1 MRKINNVFKIIN
13 DYLLCIPA
21 LLFVVVFLFVPV
33 IENIYY
39 SFFKWDGLSEPIF
52 IGLKNYIKV
61 LADYSFISS
70 FFNTVIWVIFTLIF
84 PVFGGLLIAYYI
96 RGLKFENI
104 YKTIIYVPF
113 TISFVA
119 TGVIWTYLYGR
130 DLGVLNGILAL
141 FGVDKINWLTNY
153 PLNNFSL
160 IVAWTWQQMG
170 VNLVLYLM
178 GLSTIPKEPV
188 ESAMIEGASKFE
200 IFIFIII
207 PMLKP
212 ISVVVIT
219 MAMVNSF
226 KVFDLI
232 YVVTRGGPAKTTET
246 LAITMFRESF
256 VMFNM
261 GYGSAISIILTIIIL
276 LISFM
281 YMKRSLSSETVH
293 I

>member
-21 LLFVVVFLFVPV
+21 LLFVIVFLFVPV

-96 RGLKFENI
+96 RGLKFENF

-188 ESAMIEGASKFE
+188 ESAMIEGASKFQ

-261 GYGSAISIILTIIIL
+261 GYGSAISIILTLIIL

>member
-1 MRKINNVFKIIN
+1 MQKINNLFKVIN
-13 DYLLCIPA
+13 NYMLCIPA
-21 LLFVVVFLFVPV
+21 LLFVIVFLFVPV

-96 RGLKFENI
+96 RGLKFENF

-188 ESAMIEGASKFE
+188 ESAMIEGASKFQ

-261 GYGSAISIILTIIIL
+261 GYGSAISIILTLIIL
-276 LISFM
+276 FISFM

>member
-1 MRKINNVFKIIN
+1 M
-13 DYLLCIPA
+13 
-21 LLFVVVFLFVPV
+21 
-33 IENIYY
+33 
-39 SFFKWDGLSEPIF
+39 
-52 IGLKNYIKV
+52 
-61 LADYSFISS
+61 
-70 FFNTVIWVIFTLIF
+70 F

-96 RGLKFENI
+96 RGLRFENV
-104 YKTIIYVPF
+104 YKTILYTPF

-119 TGVIWTYLYGR
+119 TGVIWTYIYGR
-130 DLGVLNGILAL
+130 DLGVLNGVLSL
-141 FGVDKINWLTNY
+141 FDISKVNWLTDY
-153 PLNNFSL
+153 QINNISL
-160 IVAWTWQQMG
+160 LIAWTWQQLG

-178 GLSTIPKEPV
+178 GLATIPKEPV
-188 ESAMIEGASKFE
+188 ESAMIEGANKFQ

-212 ISVVVIT
+212 ISVIVIT

-232 YVVTRGGPAKTTET
+232 YVVTRGGPAKSTET

-261 GYGSAISIILTIIIL
+261 GYGSAISIILTMIIL
-276 LISFM
+276 LISFF
-281 YMKRSLSSETVH
+281 YMKKSISTETIH

>member
-1 MRKINNVFKIIN
+1 MNN
-13 DYLLCIPA
+13 YLLCIPA
-21 LLFVVVFLFVPV
+21 LLFVVIFLFVPV

-52 IGLKNYIKV
+52 IGVRNYIKV
-61 LADYSFISS
+61 INDYSFVSS
-70 FFNTVIWVIFTLIF
+70 FINTMLWVIFTLIF

-96 RGLKFENI
+96 RGLKFENF
-104 YKTIIYVPF
+104 YKTIIYIPF

-119 TGVIWTYLYGR
+119 TGVIWTYIYGR
-130 DLGVLNGILAL
+130 DLGVLNGILSI

-160 IVAWTWQQMG
+160 IIAWTWQQMG

-188 ESAMIEGASKFE
+188 ESAVIEGANKFQV
-200 IFIFIII
+200 FIYIII

-261 GYGSAISIILTIIIL
+261 GYGSAISIILTAIIL
-276 LISFM
+276 LISFI
-281 YMKRSLSSETVH
+281 YMKNSLSTEAIH